1 MGLNQPNIG
10 WSDERGLPK
19 DEDIFAALA
28 VIFLGFVGL
37 AIIASIFGPRCPK
50 CGKPIQR
57 GVKICPHCG
66 AILNW

>member
-1 MGLNQPNIG
+1 M
-10 WSDERGLPK
+10 PK
-19 DEDIFAALA
+19 DEDIFTALA
-28 VIFLGFVGL
+28 VIFLGVVGL

-57 GVKICPHCG
+57 GVKVCPHCG